1 MFILRFLYRL
11 IFAIKT
17 SDKEQILSG
26 FNIGVPLNSI
36 DLYVVEGT
44 RTSIALNYKK
54 GVKVTKKDL
63 EWQQYTLIRYIIFYD
78 GIFWICNPVGN
89 FYNFHS
95 NKPYNRNN
103 GERVFKPMFLQ
114 QVTYIPSWLFTPSLK
129 DYREKLRKN
138 NELKLHQYCKKNNI
152 EKLIN
157 KI

>member
-44 RTSIALNYKK
+44 RTSRVLNYKK

-89 FYNFHS
+89 FFSPNTYRN
-95 NKPYNRNN
+95 NN

>member
-1 MFILRFLYRL
+1 MFILRYLYRL
-11 IFAIKT
+11 IFAIKA
-17 SDKEQILSG
+17 SDKEKLLSG
-26 FNIGVPLNSI
+26 FNIGVPVKSI
-36 DLYVVEGT
+36 DLYIVEGT
-44 RTSIALNYKK
+44 RTSRTLNYKK

-63 EWQQYTLIRYIIFYD
+63 EWQQYVLIRYIIFYD
-78 GIFWICNPVGN
+78 GIFWECNPVGN
-89 FYNFHS
+89 YYTPSTYHN
-95 NKPYNRNN
+95 NN

-114 QVTYIPSWLFTPSLK
+114 RVTYIPSWLFTPSLN

>member
-1 MFILRFLYRL
+1 MFILRYLYRL

-17 SDKEQILSG
+17 SDKEKLLSG
-26 FNIGVPLNSI
+26 FNIGVPVNSI

-44 RTSIALNYKK
+44 RTSRALNYKK
-54 GVKVTKKDL
+54 GIKATKKDL
-63 EWQQYTLIRYIIFYD
+63 KWQQYVLIRYIIFYD

-89 FYNFHS
+89 YYTPSGYRN
-95 NKPYNRNN
+95 NN

-129 DYREKLRKN
+129 DYRKKLRKN